1 MLHYEKSRLKSLS
14 QLTVVGL
21 FSIAISAC
29 LSVPEEL
36 KTLIELKELKESE
49 LPANMVNL
57 TLEDEIYSFHTHQK
71 VNDYTDRL
79 AHNLYRNMRNKK
91 LNQPILVTSF
101 VHLDN
106 SLQKTSTLGNLI
118 SESLIG
124 NIQEYDIQV
133 MDVHLM
139 GAVNITPTGD
149 LVFSRDRDD
158 ILYSGEIAYVLSGI
172 IVESERGF
180 TINARIMELKT
191 KKIISTAS
199 TFIPSFVIEV
209 I

>member
-1 MLHYEKSRLKSLS
+1 MSHYERFRLKSLS
-14 QLTVVGL
+14 QLTAAGL
-21 FSIAISAC
+21 LSIAITAC
-29 LSVPEEL
+29 SSVPEEP
-36 KTLIELKELKESE
+36 ELT
-49 LPANMVNL
+49 ANMVDL
-57 TLEDEIYSFHTHQK
+57 TLEDEMYSFHTHQR

-79 AHNLYRNMRNKK
+79 AHDLFRNMRNKK
-91 LNQPILVTSF
+91 LNKPILVTSF
-101 VHLDN
+101 VNLDD
-106 SLQKTSTLGNLI
+106 SLQKNSQLGNLI

-124 NIQEYDIQV
+124 NIQEYGIEV

-139 GAVNITPTGD
+139 GEVDITPNGD

-158 ILYSGEIAYVLSGI
+158 ISYAGEIAYVLSGV

-191 KKIISTAS
+191 KKVISTAS

>member
-1 MLHYEKSRLKSLS
+1 MPHYETFRLKSLS
-14 QLTVVGL
+14 QLTAVGL
-21 FSIAISAC
+21 LSITITAC
-29 LSVPEEL
+29 SSTPEEP
-36 KTLIELKELKESE
+36 ELTES
-49 LPANMVNL
+49 MVSL
-57 TLEDEIYSFHTHQK
+57 TLADEVYSFHTHQR

-79 AHNLYRNMRNKK
+79 AHDLFRNLHNKE

-101 VHLDN
+101 VKFDDT
-106 SLQKTSTLGNLI
+106 LQKTSKLGNLV

-124 NIQEYDIQV
+124 NMQEYDIQV
-133 MDVHLM
+133 MDVHLT
-139 GAVNITPTGD
+139 GGVDITPTGD
-149 LVFSRDRDD
+149 FVFSRDRDE
-158 ILYSGEIAYVLSGI
+158 ISYAGEISYILSGV